1 MTPPCFVVCF
11 DFRDPLIIF
20 DRDCMLTMPRGCFS
34 QHRVPNLDNFTSQ
47 SLVYNTAKILTMS
60 LPLVAQH
67 RRKLLKAPLALQ
79 QLNPPYCLHY
89 LPYFRPATCHLHSTH
104 RTTFKGVFSLET
116 LPILGSTRL
125 TRLTRLYE
133 S

>member
-11 DFRDPLIIF
+11 DFRDPLITF

-47 SLVYNTAKILTMS
+47 PLVYNTAKILTMS

-79 QLNPPYCLHY
+79 QLNPPNCLHY

-116 LPILGSTRL
+116 LPILGSSEAL
-125 TRLTRLYE
+125 D
-133 S
+133 